1 VGVSY
6 KLPKTSE
13 QLGKAGKGWRKVGC
27 CFFFVVLEFEPR
39 VLYCLSHTPSSFVFI
54 LLLRQGL
61 ANFAQAGFELEILS
75 LLSK

>member
-1 VGVSY
+1 VSSWERQERVG
-6 KLPKTSE
+6 
-13 QLGKAGKGWRKVGC
+13 GKWVVV
-27 CFFFVVLEFEPR
+27 FFFVVLEFEPR